1 MSSNMNNI
9 QEWDFGFSLV
19 DEQELEAVQTAN
31 EQIQTSTASAEE
43 LESRLTQL
51 YDAFQPLMNNL
62 KQSADKDYIY
72 WPNRIQKI
80 EQFQDMLD
88 SIYQG
93 Q

>member
-1 MSSNMNNI
+1 MSTNNSI
-9 QEWDFGFSLV
+9 GFDFGFSLV
-19 DEQELEAVQTAN
+19 DEQELEAVQTAH

-88 SIYQG
+88 AIYQG

>member
-1 MSSNMNNI
+1 MSTSSHVGF
-9 QEWDFGFSLV
+9 DFGFSLV

-31 EQIQTSTASAEE
+31 EQIQTTTASAEE
-43 LESRLTQL
+43 LQDRLTHL

>member
-1 MSSNMNNI
+1 MNTNSHVGF
-9 QEWDFGFSLV
+9 DFGFSLV

-31 EQIQTSTASAEE
+31 EQIQTTTASAEE
-43 LESRLTQL
+43 LEGRLTQL

>member
-1 MSSNMNNI
+1 MNTNSHVGF
-9 QEWDFGFSLV
+9 DFGFSLV

-31 EQIQTSTASAEE
+31 EQIQTTTASAEE
-43 LESRLTQL
+43 LEGRLTQL

-80 EQFQDMLD
+80 EQFQDILD

>member
-1 MSSNMNNI
+1 MSTNTHVGF
-9 QEWDFGFSLV
+9 DFGFSLV

-31 EQIQTSTASAEE
+31 EQIQTTTASAEE
-43 LESRLTQL
+43 LAGRLTQL

-93 Q
+93 L

>member
-1 MSSNMNNI
+1 MSTNTNVGF
-9 QEWDFGFSLV
+9 DFGFSLV

-31 EQIQTSTASAEE
+31 EQIQTTTASAEE
-43 LESRLTQL
+43 LEGRLTQL

-93 Q
+93 L

>member
-1 MSSNMNNI
+1 MNNI

-31 EQIQTSTASAEE
+31 EQIQTTTASAEE
-43 LESRLTQL
+43 LEGRLTQL

>member
-1 MSSNMNNI
+1 MSTNTHVGF
-9 QEWDFGFSLV
+9 DFGFSLV

-31 EQIQTSTASAEE
+31 EQIQTTTASAEE
-43 LESRLTQL
+43 LEGRLTQL

>member
-31 EQIQTSTASAEE
+31 EQIQTTTASAEE
-43 LESRLTQL
+43 LEGRLTQL